1 MQLTRETVM
10 RRQSV
15 RRRALGA
22 ALVAAAALLIAA
34 VAPSTAA
41 SFTPSC
47 SFVASVDPFSDLGK
61 HGVGWSFGC
70 DRVPDGQ
77 EGSDWSSA
85 RVRITTNRPFR
96 AWDSMSLFASAC
108 SVSATVIDCAT
119 GGLRL
124 SDGIEN
130 GGRIAFKRTLL
141 CGPRG
146 GLTFTAQYTLRTNT
160 GEQAFQASSVRGPCA
175 GQITLKGVP
184 KGCTSRNFKLRAK
197 VPAALRNLLLDA
209 TYGRLNDERSISVE
223 LARRGQQNP
232 RLLGLFFIRDFS
244 VTIPARRLRAG
255 RYALRVG
262 LESNSLDDYPAVT
275 VPFKRC

>member
-1 MQLTRETVM
+1 M
-10 RRQSV
+10 
-15 RRRALGA
+15 
-22 ALVAAAALLIAA
+22 
-34 VAPSTAA
+34 
-41 SFTPSC
+41 
-47 SFVASVDPFSDLGK
+47 
-61 HGVGWSFGC
+61 
-70 DRVPDGQ
+70 
-77 EGSDWSSA
+77 
-85 RVRITTNRPFR
+85 N
-96 AWDSMSLFASAC
+96 LFASAC

-130 GGRIAFKRTLL
+130 GGRIAFNRTLL
-141 CGPRG
+141 CGARG

-209 TYGRLNDERSISVE
+209 TYGRVNDERTISVE
-223 LARRGQQNP
+223 LARGGQNP
-232 RLLGLFFIRDFS
+232 RPLGLFFIRDFS

-255 RYALRVG
+255 RYALSVG
-262 LESNSLDDYPAVT
+262 LESNSPEDYPAVT